1 MSPSLPL
8 FPEPMVKMWPSSSLQ
23 APTSDAFLGTVALAP
38 LPLPPRPRPPLPL
51 LFPPRPPRPALVSR
65 PMSSGIL
72 GFSFRGISTILFSLL
87 VGGSL
92 VLSHE
97 LFLRTLSL
105 ERTFPLE
112 RTFRS
117 KDTRQSC
124 TSLRLLSSDS
134 MPMIDRSFRR
144 SFLVSRRCFD
154 DSSLLRT
161 ISYACKTE
169 SVLEE
174 SARSYSEARIHPLTH
189 VSVDR
194 AYQAES
200 VGKLLFSSSLICYS
214 SLSNI

>member
-1 MSPSLPL
+1 
-8 FPEPMVKMWPSSSLQ
+8 
-23 APTSDAFLGTVALAP
+23 
-38 LPLPPRPRPPLPL
+38 
-51 LFPPRPPRPALVSR
+51 
-65 PMSSGIL
+65 MSSGIP

-87 VGGSL
+87 VGGSQ

-112 RTFRS
+112 RTFRL

-124 TSLRLLSSDS
+124 TLLRLLVFGLD
-134 MPMIDRSFRR
+134 ILDRPKLPTKFLGFPLLFRR
-144 SFLVSRRCFD
+144 FFVVT
-154 DSSLLRT
+154 T

-174 SARSYSEARIHPLTH
+174 SARSYNEARIRPLTY

-200 VGKLLFSSSLICYS
+200 VGGNFL
-214 SLSNI
+214 